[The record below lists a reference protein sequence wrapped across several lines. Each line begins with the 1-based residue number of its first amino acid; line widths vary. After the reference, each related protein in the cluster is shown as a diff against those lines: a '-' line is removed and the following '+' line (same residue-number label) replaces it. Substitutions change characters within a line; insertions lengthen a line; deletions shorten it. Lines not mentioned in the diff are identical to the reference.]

1 MEPLAARPVVHGII
15 LRDDTA
21 PWRDLVEEISPEPAN
36 SRETERIYW
45 HPMGRSVFV
54 ARRCVFLISIGAS
67 VGLVA
72 LGVLA
77 GDPARVFANAIILCL
92 SCIGIQ

>member
-1 MEPLAARPVVHGII
+1 M
-15 LRDDTA
+15 
-21 PWRDLVEEISPEPAN
+21 
-36 SRETERIYW
+36 
-45 HPMGRSVFV
+45 